1 MSSIYKDKARFDLMY
16 AEVKVHESQVE
27 GLSRQQEMAYSFDHY
42 YGSYPQEAGSHLV
55 PRDYG
60 PQGGF
65 VCPSEVH
72 YAKPHRAKNRKG
84 EWKVV
89 VNVGE
94 YTQTLRMEKCL

>member
-1 MSSIYKDKARFDLMY
+1 MY
-16 AEVKVHESQVE
+16 AEVKVRESQVE
-27 GLSRQQEMAYSFDHY
+27 GLSRQQEQSYSFDHY
-42 YGSYPQEAGSHLV
+42 YGAQSGGQSQGQDH

-60 PQGGF
+60 QNGGF

-72 YAKPHRAKNRKG
+72 YGRPHRAKNRRG

>member
-1 MSSIYKDKARFDLMY
+1 MSSIYKDKSRFDMMY
-16 AEVKVHESQVE
+16 AEIKVHESQVE
-27 GLSRQQEMAYSFDHY
+27 GLSRQQEAAYSFDHY
-42 YGSYPQEAGSHLV
+42 YGSYPQASGSNLV

-60 PQGGF
+60 PNGGF